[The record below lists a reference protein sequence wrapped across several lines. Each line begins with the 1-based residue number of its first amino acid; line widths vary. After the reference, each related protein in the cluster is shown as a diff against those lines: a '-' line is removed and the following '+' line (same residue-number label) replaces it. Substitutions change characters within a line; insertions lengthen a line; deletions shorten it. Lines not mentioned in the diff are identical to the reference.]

1 MDYFQREEIRSIS
14 TATDTKPLKAL
25 IVKPH
30 LPLRVA
36 KRLNDFLHLEPL
48 ELEILAVA
56 VPESFI

>member
-1 MDYFQREEIRSIS
+1 MS
-14 TATDTKPLKAL
+14 TATDTKALKVL

-36 KRLNDFLHLEPL
+36 RRLNDFLHLEPL
-48 ELEILAVA
+48 ELEILAAA